1 MTEPPSGFDRVAN
14 PTAYARWRTATRDGA
29 DVRDC
34 GCPTD
39 APHESHCDHWLRYT
53 T

>member
-1 MTEPPSGFDRVAN
+1 MAELPTGWDRTVN
-14 PTAYARWRTATRDGA
+14 PTAYDRWRAAYTAA
-29 DVRDC
+29 LPIRDC
-34 GCPTD
+34 GCPVD